1 MQVAQVRRPGNQR
14 QWAVRVGGAAQ
25 DGVERQL
32 RQLDA
37 GPEHGALNEV
47 LRWVRFFWGRISL
60 VLLLQERLQ
69 PRALALAPPPAT
81 AGRGWEGVPTV
92 RGDAQRHPPPTPPC
106 LRRGGSQSSR
116 LPPLLQKQS
125 AGRRTRARCQIGRA
139 HVSNPVTNALLVC
152 RPAREKK

>member
-14 QWAVRVGGAAQ
+14 QWVVRVGGAAQ

-32 RQLDA
+32 RQVDA

-47 LRWVRFFWGRISL
+47 LRWLRLLWGRISW

-92 RGDAQRHPPPTPPC
+92 RGDAQRHPRSEE
-106 LRRGGSQSSR
+106 RRVGKECVSKCRSRWSQSH
-116 LPPLLQKQS
+116 K
-125 AGRRTRARCQIGRA
+125 TK
-139 HVSNPVTNALLVC
+139 TNKE
-152 RPAREKK
+152 PDK